1 MASTGQ
7 LLSVNVASTRLL
19 LAGGRSVLS
28 GIRKRPVEGRVAVQP
43 LGLGGDEQA
52 DLSVHGGLSKAV
64 YAYPAEH
71 YPLWQTMRAQAGAAA
86 WGEALPHGAMGE
98 NLTITGLLEAEAC
111 VGDLLRFPDCALAV
125 SEPRQPCFKFEAVMG
140 FKQAAKMM
148 VQSGTCGFYLAVREP
163 GTIAAGET
171 FEIVPG
177 PRQVTIRELFLAVR
191 IKHR

>member
-1 MASTGQ
+1 M
-7 LLSVNVASTRLL
+7 LSVNLAQTAPL

-28 GIRKRPVEGRVAVQP
+28 GIRKRPAPGRISVGP
-43 LGLGGDEQA
+43 LGLAGDEQA
-52 DLSVHGGLSKAV
+52 DPSVHGGLAKAV

-71 YPLWQTMRAQAGAAA
+71 LPIWQTMRAQAGASA
-86 WGEALPHGAMGE
+86 WDEPLPPGAMGE

-111 VGDLLRFPDCALAV
+111 VGDLLCFPDCTLAV

-148 VQSGTCGFYLAVREP
+148 VQSGSCGFYLAVRQP
-163 GTIAAGET
+163 GTIAAGEAYT
-171 FEIVPG
+171 LVPG

-191 IKHR
+191 AKHR